1 MEHVEEA
8 GVHSGDSS
16 CVLPPHS
23 LAPSHER
30 EIRSVVQRLAP
41 ALGVVGLINV
51 QLAVL
56 GGDVY
61 VLEAN
66 PRASRTVPFASKA
79 IGVNLV
85 EAACRLMA
93 GARVPELVL
102 PRRRAGRPHRGP
114 VSVKAAVL
122 PFARFPGSDP
132 VLGPEMR
139 STGEVMAFAL
149 DFPSAFAKAERAA
162 GRPLPTEG
170 TAFLS
175 VRDEDKAALVPVAQ
189 ALVVLGFR
197 LVATEGTAAALTA
210 VGIDVEPVAKVSDA
224 AGDSRTVVDLIRKRR
239 CQLVLNTP
247 QGSEARSDG
256 YRIREAALRA
266 RVPCITTLAGA
277 AAAVEAIAGAR
288 TEAARS
294 LQERHEAQRGE
305 THGSPAG
312 LLLHDGPQRA
322 GARALA
328 GPSPASPSD
337 GLLETSDGKQNA

>member
-1 MEHVEEA
+1 
-8 GVHSGDSS
+8 
-16 CVLPPHS
+16 
-23 LAPSHER
+23 
-30 EIRSVVQRLAP
+30 
-41 ALGVVGLINV
+41 
-51 QLAVL
+51 
-56 GGDVY
+56 
-61 VLEAN
+61 
-66 PRASRTVPFASKA
+66 
-79 IGVNLV
+79 
-85 EAACRLMA
+85 
-93 GARVPELVL
+93 
-102 PRRRAGRPHRGP
+102 
-114 VSVKAAVL
+114 
-122 PFARFPGSDP
+122 
-132 VLGPEMR
+132 
-139 STGEVMAFAL
+139 MAFAL

-162 GRPLPTEG
+162 GRPLPAEG

-312 LLLHDGPQRA
+312 PFLHAGPQRA

-328 GPSPASPSD
+328 GPDPASPSD